1 MFRLSSCLLGAL
13 CLHFAVLYLPVHSN
27 PPMPVSSINDES
39 ILVTL
44 NSWLPPAEQKS
55 EVPDTS
61 PPVVKEFPQEVE
73 RVEEKLTEHVPPKPV
88 ETVAASSKK
97 PVYTPQRPASK
108 PTVQT
113 AKKKKRIKQPAEKA
127 VQKTIPAARNIAGK
141 ATMAAQSASS
151 VSTRAKPLYH
161 HNPKPVYPPLAQ
173 RRGWEGT
180 VILLVEVL
188 PNGDCRDIQIKQT
201 SGYTLLDK
209 AAVKAV
215 KRWKFTPGLENGIPQ
230 TTVILVPI
238 RFSLRTS

>member
-13 CLHFAVLYLPVHSN
+13 FLHYAAFQIPLHSN
-27 PPMPVSSINDES
+27 PPTPLSSINDES
-39 ILVTL
+39 ISVTL

-55 EVPDTS
+55 EEPDTN
-61 PPVVKEFPQEVE
+61 PPVEKELPQEME
-73 RVEEKLTEHVPPKPV
+73 QLDEKRAEHVPQKPV
-88 ETVAASSKK
+88 ETTAASLRK
-97 PVYTPQRPASK
+97 PVYNPQKPVSK

-113 AKKKKRIKQPAEKA
+113 AKKKKLIKQPAEKA
-127 VQKTIPAARNIAGK
+127 VQKTIPAAQNVAGK

-151 VSTRAKPLYH
+151 VSTKAKPFYH
-161 HNPKPVYPPLAQ
+161 HNPKPVYPPLAK

-180 VILLVEVL
+180 VLLLVEVL
-188 PNGDCRDIQIKQT
+188 PNGACRDIQIKQT